1 MRTEKGDA
9 ARRGRGA
16 DLKHIG
22 DIDRLVKRDL
32 QGRSGHVLSFNLPLG
47 DGDQHE
53 LGKHRFQVTAIGGM
67 AGELVKVSLVELQQG
82 ERGVGQ
88 KQVPGEVRR

>member
-1 MRTEKGDA
+1 
-9 ARRGRGA
+9 
-16 DLKHIG
+16 
-22 DIDRLVKRDL
+22 
-32 QGRSGHVLSFNLPLG
+32 
-47 DGDQHE
+47 
-53 LGKHRFQVTAIGGM
+53 M